1 MQWSESHRELVSSH
15 GFSDNQLCLW
25 KYSNGNNLTKVKE
38 LRGHTSRVLHMAK
51 SPDGTQ
57 IVTAGADET
66 LRFWDLFPASSAY
79 SGESKSKLSSP
90 LGGCNNIQFL
100 STGLSLR

>member
-25 KYSNGNNLTKVKE
+25 KYSQSDNNLTKIKE

-66 LRFWDLFPASSAY
+66 LRFWDIFSSQY
-79 SGESKSKLSSP
+79 SSTGESKLKSSSSFI
-90 LGGCNNIQFL
+90 GGINILQ
-100 STGLSLR
+100 TGHGIR